1 MVPGMLLCGGEGVVG
16 GWWRRGR
23 VVAVMLAI
31 DAAFAVMN
39 IMIKKTLDAGTD
51 RLAIITLRQ
60 LVAAVVLAPIAY
72 FRERKM
78 RPKLTKS
85 ICLHL
90 FFSAALGAA
99 LTQYLFLVGL
109 QYTSATFACA
119 FANILPVLTFLMAL
133 LFRLETLNLK
143 HAAGISK
150 AVGSLV
156 CVAGALVLSLYKG
169 AALLAAGANN
179 GGAGGASYSSRQRAM
194 ATCTLF
200 AACLCYASWFLVQ
213 SKVGQKYPAIYS
225 GAALTF
231 LISFL
236 QAAALSLGLQ
246 RGLSVWLLKSKLA
259 IATVLYSGVV
269 GSGVG
274 FLAMSWCVEQRG
286 PLFAAAFTPLT
297 QILVAVIDT
306 SLFHTQLYLG
316 SVLGSALVIA
326 GLYFLLW
333 GKNKDGDQ
341 TQMHKCEAKSKDCN
355 EEENKQQQQQQ
366 QQQTV

>member
-1 MVPGMLLCGGEGVVG
+1 MAPGMLLCGCR

-23 VVAVMLAI
+23 VVAMMLAI

-39 IMIKKTLDAGTD
+39 IMIKKALDAGTD
-51 RLAIITLRQ
+51 RLALITFRQ
-60 LVAAVVLAPIAY
+60 LVAAVVLLPVAH

-143 HAAGISK
+143 QAAGILK
-150 AVGSLV
+150 AVGAVV

-169 AALLAAGANN
+169 ATLTAAGGDNGG
-179 GGAGGASYSSRQRAM
+179 GGAGVSYSSRQRAT

-236 QAAALSLGLQ
+236 QAAALSLALQ
-246 RGLSVWLLKSKLA
+246 RGFSMWLLKSKLA

-286 PLFAAAFTPLT
+286 PLFASAFTPLT

-306 SLFHTQLYLG
+306 SLLHTQLYLG

-333 GKNKDGDQ
+333 GKSKDGDQ
-341 TQMHKCEAKSKDCN
+341 THKCEANSKESN
-355 EEENKQQQQQQ
+355 EEENKQQQQQ
-366 QQQTV
+366 TV

>member
-1 MVPGMLLCGGEGVVG
+1 MLCGS
-16 GWWRRGR
+16 WCRRCR
-23 VVAVMLAI
+23 PVLVMLAI

-39 IMIKKTLDAGTD
+39 IMIKKALDAGTNK
-51 RLAIITLRQ
+51 LVLITLRQ
-60 LVAAVVLAPIAY
+60 LVAAIVLAPIAY

-78 RPKLTKS
+78 RPKLTTE
-85 ICLHL
+85 ICVHL

-119 FANILPVLTFLMAL
+119 FANILPVLTFFMAL

-143 HAAGISK
+143 QAVGISK
-150 AVGSLV
+150 AGGAVV
-156 CVAGALVLSLYKG
+156 CIAGALVLSLYKG
-169 AALLAAGANN
+169 VALTKAAAGGHT
-179 GGAGGASYSSRQRAM
+179 GGGGGGYSSRQRAT

-213 SKVGQKYPAIYS
+213 SKVGKKYPAIYS

-236 QAAALSLGLQ
+236 QAAALSLVLQ
-246 RGLSVWLLKSKLA
+246 RGFSMWLLKSKLA

-269 GSGVG
+269 GSGIG
-274 FLAMSWCVEQRG
+274 FLAMSWCVEKRG
-286 PLFAAAFTPLT
+286 PLFAAAFTPLI

-306 SLFHTQLYLG
+306 SLLHTPLYLG

-326 GLYFLLW
+326 GLYFVLW
-333 GKNKDGDQ
+333 GKSKEAQ
-341 TQMHKCEAKSKDCN
+341 TQTQTQTQRCEVKPTECN
-355 EEENKQQQQQQ
+355 EENKVQQQQHI
-366 QQQTV
+366 V